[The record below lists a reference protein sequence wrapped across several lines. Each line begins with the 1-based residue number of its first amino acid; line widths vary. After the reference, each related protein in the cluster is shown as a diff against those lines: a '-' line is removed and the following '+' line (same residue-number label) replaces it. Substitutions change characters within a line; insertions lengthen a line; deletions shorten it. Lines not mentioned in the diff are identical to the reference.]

1 MNTSASK
8 PLRGT
13 LTVSGDKSIS
23 HRAVMLGSLATG
35 TTEIEGFLPG
45 EDCLSTIRCF
55 RSMGVRIEQRGSCKS
70 TRKGTLRT
78 YLSK

>member
-1 MNTSASK
+1 MNIPASK

-35 TTEIEGFLPG
+35 TTEIEGFFARRRLPLHHTLLPQYG
-45 EDCLSTIRCF
+45 
-55 RSMGVRIEQRGSCKS
+55 RSD
-70 TRKGTLRT
+70 
-78 YLSK
+78 